1 MATIDSSVKPVAP
14 NDSRFSEKIIKLGN
28 RALGF
33 MEKHP
38 AVPVIAV
45 ALGVFGSM
53 GRTVIKAGWTP
64 EQVVGLG
71 KAFPVQISIPTLSL

>member
-1 MATIDSSVKPVAP
+1 MATIDSSVKPITP
-14 NDSRFSEKIIKLGN
+14 SEPKFGEKIIELGN

-53 GRTVIKAGWTP
+53 GRTARKAGWTP

>member
-1 MATIDSSVKPVAP
+1 MATIDSSVKPITP
-14 NDSRFSEKIIKLGN
+14 SESRFGEKIIELGN

-53 GRTVIKAGWTP
+53 GRTAIRAGWTP

>member
-1 MATIDSSVKPVAP
+1 MATIDPSAKPITP
-14 NDSRFSEKIIKLGN
+14 NDPRLGEKIIELGS

-45 ALGVFGSM
+45 TLGVFGSM
-53 GRTVIKAGWTP
+53 GRTAIKAGWTP

>member
-1 MATIDSSVKPVAP
+1 MATIDSFVKPVAP
-14 NDSRFSEKIIKLGN
+14 NDSRFSEKIIELGN

-53 GRTVIKAGWTP
+53 GRTAIKAGWTP

>member
-1 MATIDSSVKPVAP
+1 MATIYPSAKPITTNEP
-14 NDSRFSEKIIKLGN
+14 NFGEKIIELGN
-28 RALGF
+28 RALVF
-33 MEKHP
+33 IEKHP
-38 AVPVIAV
+38 AVPVISV

-53 GRTVIKAGWTP
+53 GRTAIKTGWTP

>member
-1 MATIDSSVKPVAP
+1 MATIDPSVKPITP
-14 NDSRFSEKIIKLGN
+14 GEPKFGEKIIELGN
-28 RALGF
+28 RALSF

-53 GRTVIKAGWTP
+53 GRTAIKAGWTP
-64 EQVVGLG
+64 EQVMELG
-71 KAFPVQISIPTLSL
+71 KAFPAQISIPTLSL

>member
-1 MATIDSSVKPVAP
+1 MTTIDPSAKPITP
-14 NDSRFSEKIIKLGN
+14 NKPNFGEKIIELGN

-38 AVPVIAV
+38 AVPVITV

-53 GRTVIKAGWTP
+53 GRTAIKAGWTP